1 MISDSIEG
9 VLGLTHRLLYSGHG
23 IEPCLIGSKHA
34 YSHAY
39 YHGGNVLTFL
49 QHVAA
54 VYINIYI
61 QLSPH

>member
-34 YSHAY
+34 YSMLITM
-39 YHGGNVLTFL
+39 VVKILTFL
-49 QHVAA
+49 QHVAI
-54 VYINIYI
+54 VDEI
-61 QLSPH
+61 